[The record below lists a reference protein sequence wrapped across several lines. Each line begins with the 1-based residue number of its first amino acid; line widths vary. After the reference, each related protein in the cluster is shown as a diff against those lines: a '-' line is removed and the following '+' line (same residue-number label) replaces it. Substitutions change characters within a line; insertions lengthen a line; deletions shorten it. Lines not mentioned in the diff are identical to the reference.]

1 MSLPSWLAAG
11 LLLELVTRQLFDNI
25 VLLGRER
32 RKRPQAAVDRPGHQR
47 KYDQQSQT
55 LWQFLNPDSASFRA
69 EILCGP

>member
-1 MSLPSWLAAG
+1 
-11 LLLELVTRQLFDNI
+11 
-25 VLLGRER
+25 LLGRER